1 MWKYKDRIIQV
12 GRSWT
17 DDEGTQWPWSWNGMS
32 DEDKARAGLVWE
44 EPPAPPASPTYDS
57 RFYYSADNP
66 KPIEDESLV
75 DDDGNPVMDVDGNQ
89 IVHRGLK
96 YNAIQDTKQ
105 TAYSKLQK
113 YDWYAIKEAET
124 SEAMPESVATYRT
137 AVRGASNTIEQ
148 SITAAADLDAF
159 MALYD
164 APVDSDGNPTGNAPI
179 NDWPTEPTV

>member
-17 DDEGTQWPWSWNGMS
+17 DDEGTQWPWSWNRMS
-32 DEDKARAGLVWE
+32 DEDKAGVGLVWE
-44 EPPAPPASPTYDS
+44 EPPAPPAPYDS
-57 RFYYSADNP
+57 EFYYSADNP
-66 KPIEDESLV
+66 KPLADVNVVDE
-75 DDDGNPVMDVDGNQ
+75 DGNPVMDLDGNQ
-89 IVHRGLK
+89 TVQRGLK

-105 TAYSKLQK
+105 TAHGMLAK
-113 YDWYAIKEAET
+113 YDWYALKEAET

-137 AVRGASNTIEQ
+137 AVRSASNTIEQ

-164 APVDSDGNPTGNAPI
+164 APVDSDGNYTGNAPI
-179 NDWPTEPTV
+179 YDWPTEPTV